1 MKPRLVD
8 YSLFHKPKP
17 KLKKKIISPPKPKLN
32 HKGHLSF
39 IINIIGIL
47 ILIIGGLILY
57 QRLQDRE
64 IKEIE
69 QQNIIIDFHQYV
81 KKNIN

>member
-17 KLKKKIISPPKPKLN
+17 KFKKKIISPPKPKLN
-32 HKGHLSF
+32 YKENLSY

-69 QQNIIIDFHQYV
+69 QQNIIIDF
-81 KKNIN
+81 

>member
-32 HKGHLSF
+32 YKENLSY
-39 IINIIGIL
+39 IINIIGIANQWEL
-47 ILIIGGLILY
+47 
-57 QRLQDRE
+57 LQ
-64 IKEIE
+64 
-69 QQNIIIDFHQYV
+69 V
-81 KKNIN
+81 MVLL